1 MKRRVIDSGLVSAN
15 RDLLLVV
22 GVVGAGVV
30 GVVAGW
36 SVLGPTAA
44 VGLPVALALLFVLP
58 GYVTMELAYAE
69 RRRPRDW
76 SLPSV
81 VERLALTL
89 GLSMAVIPVLAILTY
104 LSSLSFTDVAV
115 VQVVAGYVVI
125 VSVLTAVRRGRSA
138 AADAPTPDREQ
149 DSTSHLPSPTGMSS
163 TALLVNGVLAVSVIA
178 ATAALGGAL
187 VAPQEGPGTTDL
199 HLLTESGDRAVASDY
214 PATIGSG
221 ESANITV
228 GVTNDERASVDYT
241 AVAHL
246 QRVRIEGQ
254 SVEVVE
260 QAEIGRYEFALD
272 QGDTW
277 QRQVSAD
284 DALTGQNLRIAVYLY
299 RGDAPESPTVE
310 TAYRNVYVWV
320 DVGPGATGSSN

>member
-1 MKRRVIDSGLVSAN
+1 MNRPVTDSDLVSAN

-22 GVVGAGVV
+22 GVA
-30 GVVAGW
+30 VAAVGW

-44 VGLPVALALLFVLP
+44 LGLPIALALLFVLP

-69 RRRPRDW
+69 RRGPHDW

-104 LSSLSFTDVAV
+104 LSSLSFTDVSV
-115 VQVVAGYVVI
+115 VGVVAGYVVI

-138 AADAPTPDREQ
+138 ASEGRIPGREQ
-149 DSTSHLPSPTGMSS
+149 GSTFHLPSPTGMSF
-163 TALLVNGVLAVSVIA
+163 TALLVNGVLAVSVVA
-178 ATAALGGAL
+178 ATAALGGAML
-187 VAPQEGPGTTDL
+187 APQQGAGTTDL
-199 HLLTESGDRAVASDY
+199 HLLTESGDRAVADDY
-214 PATIGSG
+214 PETIGAG
-221 ESANITV
+221 EVANITV
-228 GVTNDERASVDYT
+228 GVTNDEHTSVDYT

-320 DVGPGATGSSN
+320 DVEAGATGSSN